1 MQDVGGLEKSIGVS
15 FNNKD
20 LLMQAMIHRSYLNEN
35 QSLGMDHNERL
46 EFLGDAVLELAV
58 TEVLY
63 EKFPEKPEGELT
75 ALRAALVNAET
86 LSDIAQKFSFNDY
99 IFLSRGEAKDVGR
112 ARRYILANAI
122 EAVIGAIYLDQGY
135 PVAAS
140 FIDRAVMPEL
150 DMVLH
155 EKRWRDPKSLFQEEA
170 QARVGITPIYQVMK
184 EWGPDHDKHFVV
196 GVYLGNELVS
206 EGEGHSKQEAEV
218 EAARMG
224 LRQKQ
229 WL

>member
-75 ALRAALVNAET
+75 SFRAALVNAKT
-86 LSDIAQKFSFNDY
+86 LSGIAD
-99 IFLSRGEAKDVGR
+99 
-112 ARRYILANAI
+112 
-122 EAVIGAIYLDQGY
+122 
-135 PVAAS
+135 
-140 FIDRAVMPEL
+140 
-150 DMVLH
+150 
-155 EKRWRDPKSLFQEEA
+155 
-170 QARVGITPIYQVMK
+170 T
-184 EWGPDHDKHFVV
+184 
-196 GVYLGNELVS
+196 LGMN
-206 EGEGHSKQEAEV
+206 QY
-218 EAARMG
+218 
-224 LRQKQ
+224 
-229 WL
+229 